1 MEQLRGCKVMIGRLH
16 FSLVVLIVAFLSGC
30 ASVPPGSDFPRIA
43 SSALAHPEETRLG
56 RQFENAAHEHNGNSG
71 FRIIPVGAD
80 GFLIRM
86 QMINAAERTLD
97 LQYFIFRGDETGRL
111 LTDAV
116 LHAAD
121 RGVRVRV
128 LIDDGETVTGDEQIT
143 ALEAHPSIE
152 IRIFNPFAYRGHTK
166 LFRAVEFMFNASR
179 LDYRMHNKLLVVDNA
194 IALIGG
200 RNIGDQYFQLDPE
213 SQFAD
218 DDVFAAGPI
227 AQRLSTTFD
236 EYWNSGLSI
245 PAEALSGGKSS
256 HTALNEHRELL
267 NEQTQQLKTD
277 RIDYVKRVATG
288 EPFDGIIFGR
298 LPLIWAHAQ
307 VVCDSPDKKKV
318 DGGAM
323 VGRLMQRAVAKATIA
338 VQSELL
344 MVTPYLIPGN
354 EGMQLFKDLRQ
365 RNVRVRVLT
374 SSLESSTVLLA
385 QAGYMRYRVPLL
397 ENGVELY
404 EIRSLLG
411 NSRGSGQTAAI
422 SRYGNYS
429 LHAKLFVFDR
439 QRLFIGSMNFD
450 QRSMHLNTE
459 IGLII
464 DSPALAQQIATR
476 FDAMVQPVN
485 SYMLALRPTD
495 AGGSPSLVWHTQED
509 AKTIEYNTE
518 PARSDWQRVKVNVL
532 SLLPLDKE
540 L

>member
-1 MEQLRGCKVMIGRLH
+1 MIGRFH
-16 FSLVVLIVAFLSGC
+16 FSLVILIVAILSGC
-30 ASVPPGSDFPRIA
+30 ASLPPGSDFPKTA
-43 SSALAHPEETRLG
+43 SSALAHPEDTRFG
-56 RQFENAAHEHNGNSG
+56 RQFENAAREHNGNSG

-80 GFLIRM
+80 GFLTRM

-128 LIDDGETVTGDEQIT
+128 LIDDGETEAGDEQIT
-143 ALEAHPSIE
+143 ALEAHPSVE
-152 IRIFNPFAYRGHTK
+152 IRIFNPFAYRGHIK
-166 LFRAVEFMFNASR
+166 LVKAIEFMFNASR
-179 LDYRMHNKLLVVDNA
+179 LDYRMHNKLLVMDNA

-200 RNIGDQYFQLDPE
+200 RNIGDKYFQIDPE

-227 AQRLSTTFD
+227 AQQLSATFD
-236 EYWNSGLSI
+236 DYWNNALSI
-245 PAEALSGGKSS
+245 PAEALSSRKSS
-256 HTALNEHRELL
+256 QTALNEHRVVL
-267 NEQTQQLKTD
+267 NEQSQQLKAD
-277 RIDYVKRVATG
+277 GNDYVKRVATG
-288 EPFDGIIFGR
+288 EPFSGMISGR

-307 VVCDSPDKKKV
+307 LVYDSPDKKKV
-318 DGGAM
+318 ENGTM
-323 VGRLMQRAVAKATIA
+323 VGRLMHRAVANAATA

-344 MVTPYLIPGN
+344 MVTPYLIPGA

-365 RNVRVRVLT
+365 RNVLVRVLT
-374 SSLESSTVLLA
+374 NSLESSTVSLA
-385 QAGYMRYRVPLL
+385 QAGYMHYRLPLL
-397 ENGVELY
+397 EDGVEIY

-411 NSRGSGQTAAI
+411 NARGSGQTAAI

-429 LHAKLFVFDR
+429 LHAKMFVFDR
-439 QRLFIGSMNFD
+439 QRLFMGSMNFD

-464 DSPALAQQIATR
+464 DSPALAQQVAAR
-476 FDAMVQPVN
+476 FEAMVLPAN
-485 SYMLALRPTD
+485 SYMLALRPND
-495 AGGSPSLVWHTQED
+495 AGRSPSLVWRTQENAKAVEYD
-509 AKTIEYNTE
+509 AE

>member
-1 MEQLRGCKVMIGRLH
+1 MGQPRWSTMMIGRFH
-16 FSLVVLIVAFLSGC
+16 FSLVVLIVAVLSGC
-30 ASVPPGSDFPRIA
+30 ASLPPGSDFSKTA
-43 SSALAHPEETRLG
+43 SAALAHPEETRIG
-56 RQFENAAHEHNGNSG
+56 RKFENAAREHNGNSG

-80 GFLIRM
+80 GFLTRM
-86 QMINAAERTLD
+86 QMINASERTLD

-111 LTDAV
+111 LTSAV

-128 LIDDGETVTGDEQIT
+128 LIDDGETEAGDGQIT
-143 ALEAHPSIE
+143 ALEAHPSVE
-152 IRIFNPFAYRGHTK
+152 IRFFNPFAYRGNTK
-166 LFRAVEFMFNASR
+166 LFRAIEFMFNTSR

-200 RNIGDQYFQLDPE
+200 RNIGDQYFQIAPE

-227 AQRLSTTFD
+227 AQKLSATFD
-236 EYWNSGLSI
+236 EYWNSALSI

-256 HTALNEHRELL
+256 HTALNEHREEL
-267 NEQTQQLKTD
+267 NEQRQQLKAD
-277 RIDYVKRVATG
+277 GIDYVKRVATG
-288 EPFDGIIFGR
+288 EPFNGMISGR

-307 VVCDSPDKKKV
+307 LVYDSPDKKKV
-318 DGGAM
+318 ENGAM

-344 MVTPYLIPGN
+344 MVTPYLIPGH

-374 SSLESSTVLLA
+374 NSLESSKVLLA
-385 QAGYMRYRVPLL
+385 QAGYMHYRVPLL

-411 NSRGSGQTAAI
+411 NTRGSGETAVI
-422 SRYGNYS
+422 SRHGNYS

-439 QRLFIGSMNFD
+439 KRVFIGSMNFD

-464 DSPALAQQIATR
+464 DSPELAQQIAAR

-485 SYMLALRPTD
+485 SYMLALRPND
-495 AGGSPSLVWHTQED
+495 AGRVPNLVWHTQEGGK
-509 AKTIEYNTE
+509 AVEYDTE
-518 PARSDWQRVKVNVL
+518 PARSDWQRIRVNSL
-532 SLLPLDKE
+532 SLLPLDNE

>member
-1 MEQLRGCKVMIGRLH
+1 MP
-16 FSLVVLIVAFLSGC
+16 SPWALVILIVALLSGC
-30 ASVPPGSDFPRIA
+30 ASLPPGSGFPKTA

-56 RQFENAAHEHNGNSG
+56 RQFKNTARGHNGKSG

-86 QMINAAERTLD
+86 QMINAAARTLD
-97 LQYFIFRGDETGRL
+97 LQYFIFRGDETGQQ
-111 LTDAV
+111 LTNAV

-128 LIDDGETVTGDEQIT
+128 LIDDGETVAGDEQII
-143 ALEAHPSIE
+143 ALEAHPSVN
-152 IRIFNPFAYRGHTK
+152 IRIFNPFAYRGHIE
-166 LFRAVEFMFNASR
+166 LFRAIEFMFNLSR

-194 IALIGG
+194 VALIGG
-200 RNIGDQYFQLDPE
+200 RNIGDQYFQIDSE

-227 AQRLSTTFD
+227 AQQLSATFD
-236 EYWNSGLSI
+236 EYWNNALSI
-245 PAEALSGGKSS
+245 PAEAFSGGKSS
-256 HTALNEHRELL
+256 HTALNEHREVL
-267 NEQTQQLKTD
+267 NEQSRQLKAD
-277 RIDYVKRVATG
+277 GIDYVKRVATG
-288 EPFDGIIFGR
+288 EPFNGIISGR
-298 LPLIWAHAQ
+298 LPLIWAHSQ
-307 VVCDSPDKKKV
+307 LVCDSPDKKQVKKS
-318 DGGAM
+318 AM
-323 VGRLMQRAVAKATIA
+323 VGRLMQREVANATIA
-338 VQSELL
+338 VHSELL
-344 MVTPYLIPGN
+344 MVTPYLIPGK

-374 SSLESSTVLLA
+374 NSLESSTVSVA
-385 QAGYMRYRVPLL
+385 QSGYMQYRAPLL

-411 NSRGSGQTAAI
+411 NARGSGQTAAI
-422 SRYGNYS
+422 SGYGNYS

-464 DSPALAQQIATR
+464 DSPELAQQIAAR
-476 FDAMVQPVN
+476 FEAMVQPVN
-485 SYMLALRPTD
+485 SYMLALRPND
-495 AGGSPSLVWHTQED
+495 AGGSPSLVWLTQED
-509 AKTIEYNTE
+509 GKAVEYDTE
-518 PARSDWQRVKVNVL
+518 PARSGWQRFKVNFL
-532 SLLPLDKE
+532 SLLPLDTE